1 MKKTIIVQA
10 EARRG
15 KFCFL
20 SHDGHGDNEWDD
32 QYDPHPIVTMMMSTP
47 GLGLRQKGRQEILPT
62 TLLASDLHHARH
74 RDDDD
79 EDENDDDDDNGDD
92 NDDKR
97 C

>member
-20 SHDGHGDNEWDD
+20 SHDGHGD
-32 QYDPHPIVTMMMSTP
+32 QYDPHLIVTMMMISQSTP

-74 RDDDD
+74 CDDDD
-79 EDENDDDDDNGDD
+79 EDDDDDDDDNGDD